1 MNNFNSYFGQS
12 GKYSMPDQFSQT
24 SMPDRP
30 QQPPFSPTTQPSH
43 SSTPTKT
50 ANGLPCASAQP
61 TSFMPQATSQP
72 KDDSP
77 SCPSQPTI
85 SVCYREVTQYKQT
98 TFQTTPDK
106 LSKFC
111 PDALLE
117 QGFTEIPYVDDLL
130 LATSLPDQQT
140 VQVLRTVVS
149 SNVELNRNLHT
160 QPVPTQ
166 RHSSAVE
173 PDSGRPSHPTQY
185 HQSHHYPDRNR
196 REGI

>member
-12 GKYSMPDQFSQT
+12 GSYPVPGQFTQK

-30 QQPPFSPTTQPSH
+30 KQTPFSPTQT
-43 SSTPTKT
+43 TTKT

-61 TSFMPQATSQP
+61 TSFMHQATSQP
-72 KDDSP
+72 NDDSP

-98 TFQTTPDK
+98 TFQATPEE
-106 LSKFC
+106 LRKFC

-130 LATSLPDQQT
+130 LARSLPDQQA
-140 VQVLRTVVS
+140 VQVVRTAIS
-149 SNVELNRNLHT
+149 SNVELNRNWHT